1 MKKFVHLANRPELSF
16 GMRTENHNGKRHYV
30 TPEGGLYPSITTV
43 LGELSKAAIQA
54 WRERVGEE
62 EANKISGKASRRGTS
77 VHSVCESY
85 IKNEDD
91 FIDGQTPN
99 IIELFKTIEPF
110 FERINNVHGVELAL
124 YSDHFGI
131 AGRTDL
137 IAEFDGTLSIID
149 YKTSNRTKKKEWCE
163 GYFAQGAFYG
173 VAYEELTKIPVPQV
187 VIIMAVENETP
198 QLFVE
203 KRDDWID
210 KIWEAKKLYEL
221 NSIETVDVSE

>member
-54 WRERVGEE
+54 WRKRVGEE

-85 IKNEDD
+85 IKNEEE
-91 FIDGQTPN
+91 FLDGETPH
-99 IIELFKTIEPF
+99 IVELFKTIEPF